1 MAPFNTKDMLGVK
14 KRAFTFM
21 LNEFS
26 FLVSWTFSYDF
37 GAISQE
43 MYLKKNWFIG
53 IDYNF
58 FKEWFDWKLLLVQ
71 FP

>member
-1 MAPFNTKDMLGVK
+1 
-14 KRAFTFM
+14 M

-26 FLVSWTFSYDF
+26 FLVNWTFSYDF

-43 MYLKKNWFIG
+43 VYLKKNWFIG

-58 FKEWFDWKLLLVQ
+58 LGMIWLEIFLCAIPIVFEIY
-71 FP
+71 